1 MTGGVSFFV
10 LGGLCGVF
18 EGESGGK
25 SVSEFKGG
33 GLELSIFSV
42 AEELLLECS
51 EAEGFLSR
59 KSDSSSKVTSSLLVG
74 AGLFEGIVPSP
85 PLFYIGSKIELAE
98 VLHVLFEV
106 LEAASK
112 VVLLESRS
120 LTCCCHGL

>member
-1 MTGGVSFFV
+1 VTGRVSFFM
-10 LGGLCGVF
+10 LGGLWGVF

-59 KSDSSSKVTSSLLVG
+59 KSDNSSKVTSSLLVDS
-74 AGLFEGIVPSP
+74 GLYGGIVPSP
-85 PLFYIGSKIELAE
+85 PLFCIGSKIELAE
-98 VLHVLFEV
+98 ELHALFAV
-106 LEAASK
+106 PEAVSK
-112 VVLLESRS
+112 VVSLESRS
-120 LTCCCHGL
+120 LTRCCHGL